1 MRLAWDVNH
10 SLATHLVKENA
21 GGVHFL
27 ENLFSRVSHP
37 AVLSAAVLTPG
48 SGQGQGPKD
57 QSLDST
63 GFKK

>member
-1 MRLAWDVNH
+1 MFEGG
-10 SLATHLVKENA
+10 LATHLVKKTPV
-21 GGVHFL
+21 GFI
-27 ENLFSRVSHP
+27 FFSSRVSHP